1 MITSAFILR
10 KFDVTVSSLSVKYL
24 KPWMMSTK
32 CQSPLYI
39 QVLNETVQSYLNAEI
54 GKISG
59 CVDID
64 SVKSSAIIDIT
75 HTH

>member
-1 MITSAFILR
+1 
-10 KFDVTVSSLSVKYL
+10 
-24 KPWMMSTK
+24 MMSTK

-39 QVLNETVQSYLNAEI
+39 QVLNETVQSYLNAETI
-54 GKISG
+54 GF
-59 CVDID
+59 VEID